1 MNMKKLIISIVT
13 LMLIAG
19 IASIGTL
26 PTLAAASEQS
36 DLSTTEEY
44 TGTKNGLI
52 YVDGKLYNGYYID
65 SENKMYSVK
74 TGIPTLKT
82 GTLKSGIKYYSYNA
96 GKKLTLAKQTLYV
109 KGTAYTGYYL
119 DSKNRMY
126 IVKNGVRVKKDGTHN
141 LKTGTLKA
149 GTKYY
154 SYTSNKTLTLKK
166 QTLYVKGYTYTGYYA
181 DSRNKM
187 YIVKNGIRVK
197 KDGTHNVKTGVL
209 KAGTKYYSN
218 TAKKIKKLS
227 KKTLYVNGKAYTG
240 YYADSKN
247 KMYRV
252 KKGAYVPVNTTV
264 NAGSKYYSYKA
275 GKKLTLSRQ
284 TVYINGKAVKGM
296 SAESLAVLQRA
307 QAVVNSITD
316 DSMTKKEKL
325 KVCFDYVKKYTEIR
339 PRTPH
344 YIGMD
349 WPIIY
354 ANDMFINGAGNCC
367 SYAAAFA
374 YMAKAIG
381 YEEVYCCNSGG
392 HGWAEIDGLVYDPEW
407 SKHHFVYNYYALSY
421 DTKTDQNYKGSL
433 SPEKPWMR
441 IKL

>member
-1 MNMKKLIISIVT
+1 MKIKKLIWAIVT
-13 LMLIAG
+13 VILIAG

-26 PTLAAASEQS
+26 PISASASENA

-44 TGTKNGLI
+44 TGVKNGLT
-52 YVDGKLYNGYYID
+52 YVDG
-65 SENKMYSVK
+65 
-74 TGIPTLKT
+74 TL
-82 GTLKSGIKYYSYNA
+82 
-96 GKKLTLAKQTLYV
+96 
-109 KGTAYTGYYL
+109 YTGYYL
-119 DSKNRMY
+119 DSKNKMY

-154 SYTSNKTLTLKK
+154 SYRAGKIQILQK
-166 QTLYVKGYTYTGYYA
+166 QTLYVKGKVYSGYYT
-181 DSRNKM
+181 DSKNKM
-187 YIVKNGIRVK
+187 YIVKNGVRVK
-197 KDGTHNVKTGVL
+197 KDGTLNLKTGVL

-218 TAKKIKKLS
+218 TENKTKKLT
-227 KKTLYVNGKAYTG
+227 KKTLYVNGKLYTG
-240 YYADSKN
+240 YYTDSKN
-247 KMYRV
+247 KMYSV
-252 KKGAYVPVNTTV
+252 KKGNYTFANKTLNSGV
-264 NAGSKYYSYKA
+264 KYYSYKA

-284 TVYINGKAVKGM
+284 TVYVNGKPVKGM
-296 SAESLAVLQRA
+296 NGESLAVLQRA

-316 DSMTKKEKL
+316 DSMTKKQKL
-325 KVCFDYVKKYTEIR
+325 KVCFDYVKTYTECR

-344 YIGMD
+344 YLGMD

-392 HGWAEIDGLVYDPEW
+392 HGWAEIDGLIYDPEW
-407 SKHHFVYNYYALSY
+407 SKHYFVYNYFGLSY
-421 DTKTDQNYKGSL
+421 DTKTDQNYKAAL